1 MRNAVEGTSMLGA
14 YGDWAVAQLG
24 DGPGR
29 LSLRAR
35 GRRDLGA
42 WRAGARERVRGL
54 LAEPAAAV
62 RDVRVDRRSTVDGL
76 DVELLSWQLP
86 WGPRTEACLLKPSGA
101 TGRLPGVLA
110 LHDHGGFKYLG
121 WRKIVRSQ
129 LAPLHPLVER
139 HQDLYYGGVGWPDEI
154 ARRGYAVLCHDVF
167 TFGSRRIRAT
177 DLPDLVVERMM
188 SGPGAVREP
197 APGDRAGDG
206 VGASWDV
213 PPDDPSDRIERYHAF
228 AAQHESI
235 VAKSLFSAGLT
246 WPGVVLAEDRAAL
259 AYLAARADVDAG
271 RLACCGLS
279 GGGLRS
285 CFLAGM
291 DDRVRAAV
299 TVGFLTTWRD
309 FTLDTSH
316 IHTWMIYVPGLPR
329 ELDFPEILGLRAP
342 LPSLALATTEDP
354 LFTRSETERSGAMLA
369 EVYRAAGAADAF
381 RLSWHP
387 GPHQFGRA
395 DAGRGVRLDRASA
408 GLMSR
413 RT

>member
-1 MRNAVEGTSMLGA
+1 MRNAVDGTSMLGA

-29 LSLRAR
+29 LSLRAG

-42 WRAGARERVRGL
+42 WRAGARERLREL

-62 RDVRVDRRSTVDGL
+62 RDVRVDRRASIGGL
-76 DVELLSWQLP
+76 DIELLSWQLP

-139 HQDLYYGGVGWPDEI
+139 HQSLYYGGVGWPDEI

-167 TFGSRRIRAT
+167 TFGSRRIRAS

-188 SGPGAVREP
+188 GGEAREL
-197 APGDRAGDG
+197 APGDRAGE
-206 VGASWDV
+206 GAGAAWDV
-213 PPDDPSDRIERYHAF
+213 PPDAPTDRVERYHAF

-259 AYLAARADVDAG
+259 TYLAARTDVDPG

-279 GGGLRS
+279 GGGLRT

-291 DDRVRAAV
+291 DDRVRVAV

-309 FTLDTSH
+309 FARDTSH
-316 IHTWMIYVPGLPR
+316 THTWMIYVPGLPR
-329 ELDFPEILGLRAP
+329 DLDFPEVIGLRAP
-342 LPSLALATTEDP
+342 LATLALATTEDP
-354 LFTRSETERSGAMLA
+354 LFTRRETERSGAMLA
-369 EVYRAAGAADAF
+369 EVYRAAGSPEAF
-381 RLSWHP
+381 RLAWHP
-387 GPHQFGRA
+387 GGHQF
-395 DAGRGVRLDRASA
+395 DRAMQEEA
-408 GLMSR
+408 FDWIGRWLG
-413 RT
+413 

>member
-1 MRNAVEGTSMLGA
+1 MSGMLGA
-14 YGDWAVAQLG
+14 FSDWAVGQLG

-29 LSLRAR
+29 LSLRAG

-42 WRAGARERVRGL
+42 WRATARERVREL

-62 RDVRVDRRSTVDGL
+62 RDVRVDRRASIGGL
-76 DVELLSWQLP
+76 DIELLSWQLP

-101 TGRLPGVLA
+101 TGRLPGLLA

-139 HQDLYYGGVGWPDEI
+139 HQRLYYGDVGWPDEI

-167 TFGSRRIRAT
+167 TFGSRRIRAS
-177 DLPDLVVERMM
+177 DLPDLVVERMT
-188 SGPGAVREP
+188 GGAARELS
-197 APGDRAGDG
+197 PGDRTAEGAGAAWE
-206 VGASWDV
+206 VPEEAS
-213 PPDDPSDRIERYHAF
+213 SERIERYHAF

-246 WPGVVLAEDRAAL
+246 WPGIVLAEDRAAL
-259 AYLAARADVDAG
+259 AYLAARDDVDPG

-279 GGGLRS
+279 GGGLRT

-291 DDRVRAAV
+291 DDRIRVAV

-309 FTLDTSH
+309 FARDTSH
-316 IHTWMIYVPGLPR
+316 THTWMIYVPGLPATWTSPR
-329 ELDFPEILGLRAP
+329 STACGHRTRHSRSPPPRTPCSRAP
-342 LPSLALATTEDP
+342 RRSARAACSPMSIRPPAP
-354 LFTRSETERSGAMLA
+354 RTRS
-369 EVYRAAGAADAF
+369 AF
-381 RLSWHP
+381 P
-387 GPHQFGRA
+387 GIPGGHQFEGPMQAEAFDWIGRWL
-395 DAGRGVRLDRASA
+395 G
-408 GLMSR
+408 
-413 RT
+413 

>member
-1 MRNAVEGTSMLGA
+1 MLGA
-14 YGDWAVAQLG
+14 YGAWAVAQID

-29 LSLRAR
+29 LSLRA
-35 GRRDLGA
+35 GGHRDLGA
-42 WRAGARERVRGL
+42 WRAGARERVREL
-54 LAEPAAAV
+54 LAEPACAV
-62 RDVRVDRRSTVDGL
+62 RDVRVERRATVDDL

-101 TGRLPGVLA
+101 TGRLPGLLA

-129 LAPLHPLVER
+129 LAPLHPMVER
-139 HQDLYYGGVGWPDEI
+139 HQALYYGGVGWPDEI

-167 TFGSRRIRAT
+167 TFGSRRIRAN

-188 SGPGAVREP
+188 GGQGAARELST
-197 APGDRAGDG
+197 GDRAGE
-206 VGASWDV
+206 GAAAAWEV
-213 PPDDPSDRIERYHAF
+213 PSDAPSDRVERYHAF

-259 AYLAARADVDAG
+259 AYFATRPDVDPG
-271 RLACCGLS
+271 RLACGGLS
-279 GGGLRS
+279 GGGLRT

-291 DDRVRAAV
+291 DDRIRAAV

-309 FTLDTSH
+309 FARDTSH
-316 IHTWMIYVPGLPR
+316 THTWMIYVPGLPR
-329 ELDFPEILGLRAP
+329 DLDFPEILGLRAP
-342 LPSLALATTEDP
+342 LATLALATSEDP
-354 LFTRSETERSGAMLA
+354 LFTRAETERSGAMLA
-369 EVYRAAGAADAF
+369 EVYRAAGSPEAF

-387 GPHQFGRA
+387 GGHQFGRQMQEEA
-395 DAGRGVRLDRASA
+395 FDWFARWLG
-408 GLMSR
+408 
-413 RT
+413 